1 MATPIVNRGLGVF
14 AEAGGL
20 ETNLAV
26 ETGSKPKGKVMA
38 NEMQKAAEI
47 DALIK
52 KDADEKEAKAKA
64 DAAMGE
70 NLDKMLGAL
79 DSISKRMD
87 AWEADAKARKDAEE
101 AAEKEKSDPK
111 DVVAD
116 KAKKDGDFAPDQPKE
131 GAPVERL
138 DSMKLH
144 DICLDEQYQ
153 ADKVY
158 NNLGLGRSPAPVH
171 GTSYRDY
178 AVRLLDPL
186 LKHSKAWKGIKTD
199 SLRAMDDASFQVVKA
214 QIYADSD
221 AASRIRGG
229 EGDMNE
235 PLREVR
241 HTDEAGRVIT
251 EFHGARSFIHDFAGP
266 RKYIAKINN
275 SDRSGNA

>member
-1 MATPIVNRGLGVF
+1 
-14 AEAGGL
+14 
-20 ETNLAV
+20 
-26 ETGSKPKGKVMA
+26 MA
-38 NEMQKAAEI
+38 NEMQKAAEV

-70 NLDKMLGAL
+70 NLDKMLCAL
-79 DSISKRMD
+79 DNISKRMD
-87 AWEADAKARKDAEE
+87 AWEEADKARKDAEE

-111 DVVAD
+111 EVVAD
-116 KAKKDGDFAPDQPKE
+116 KKDSAAENFAPDQPLE
-131 GAPVERL
+131 GAPVNRL
-138 DSMKLH
+138 DSMKLR
-144 DICLDEQYQ
+144 DVCLDEQYQ

-178 AVRLLDPL
+178 AVRLLNPL
-186 LKHSKAWKGIKTD
+186 LKHSKAWKEIKTD

-214 QIYADSD
+214 QVYADAD
-221 AASRIRGG
+221 ASSRIRGG
-229 EGDMNE
+229 DGDMNE

-266 RKYIAKINN
+266 RKFVGKINN
-275 SDRSGNA
+275 SDRSGNS